1 MGTQHA
7 KKVVPDS
14 PGLVDFVIRLVNS
27 VLNLPNRQV
36 KFFNKR
42 TVKSILLTK
51 TFLGLVEITFWLVN
65 ASFSLPEWQVVKVTF
80 SAPWEQLH
88 FQKKDIV
95 EIYSMDN
102 KIVIICT
109 LMLGGLRKDPYLL

>member
-1 MGTQHA
+1 MLKINSPPRKKVLGTQHA

-14 PGLVDFVIRLVNS
+14 PGLVDFVIRLVSS
-27 VLNLPNRQV
+27 VLNLPNGQM
-36 KFFNKR
+36 KFFYRR

-65 ASFSLPEWQVVKVTF
+65 ATFSLLEWQVVKMTF

-88 FQKKDIV
+88 CQKKKDIV
-95 EIYSMDN
+95 EN
-102 KIVIICT
+102 
-109 LMLGGLRKDPYLL
+109 LLHG

>member
-27 VLNLPNRQV
+27 VPNLPNGQV

-51 TFLGLVEITFWLVN
+51 TFLGLAEIMFWLVN

-95 EIYSMDN
+95 EN
-102 KIVIICT
+102 
-109 LMLGGLRKDPYLL
+109 LLHG